1 MENLSCGTSDGW
13 VIAATVR
20 AVHDAFAYGDV
31 LDEAERAQAVR
42 FVRAEDGERYRAAHL
57 LKRHLLARATGL
69 LPEDLRFGRH
79 GGGKPFLLGEEKP
92 DFNLSHGG
100 DWVIAGYSWSG
111 VIGVDVEAD
120 RPAEFWR
127 EIAGSFLS
135 PAELAV
141 ADCGDFLKIWT
152 AKEAG
157 LKAHGAGFAIMPN
170 AITVA
175 GKGDGF
181 ALAIEVINLR
191 GVWQRLDEAH
201 LLGLAASG
209 EPPQSAICRSAD
221 DLDAALGSIRPPVP
235 GLPASR

>member
-1 MENLSCGTSDGW
+1 M
-13 VIAATVR
+13 IAATVR
-20 AVHDAFAYGDV
+20 AALDTFAGADV
-31 LDEAERAQAVR
+31 LDEAEKAQAAR
-42 FVRAEDGERYRAAHL
+42 FVWAGDRERYRAAHL
-57 LKRHLLARATGL
+57 LKRHLLGNAIGVSPQDL
-69 LPEDLRFGRH
+69 LFERH
-79 GGGKPFLLGEEKP
+79 GGGKPFMRGEAVP

-120 RPAEFWR
+120 RPAKIWR

-141 ADCGDFLKIWT
+141 MNGDDFLKIWT

-175 GKGDGF
+175 GEGDGF
-181 ALAIEVINLR
+181 SLAIEAMKLR
-191 GVWQRLDEAH
+191 GVWQWLDDMHMLA
-201 LLGLAASG
+201 LAARG
-209 EPPQSAICRSAD
+209 EPPQIVVCRSID
-221 DLDAALGSIRPPVP
+221 DLDAALGRVRPPVP
-235 GLPASR
+235 SSSASR

>member
-1 MENLSCGTSDGW
+1 MKFLSSGSSDH
-13 VIAATVR
+13 VIAATVD
-20 AVHDAFAYGDV
+20 AVLEAFSDADV
-31 LDEAERAQAVR
+31 LDEAEKAQAAR
-42 FVRAEDGERYRAAHL
+42 FVRAEDRERYRAAHL
-57 LKRHLLARATGL
+57 LKRHLLGKAIGL
-69 LPEDLRFGRH
+69 PPQDLRFERH
-79 GGGKPFLLGEEKP
+79 GGGKPFLTSEAMP

-111 VIGVDVEAD
+111 RIGVDVEAD

-141 ADCGDFLKIWT
+141 ADGDDFLKIWT

-175 GKGDGF
+175 GEGDGF
-181 ALAIEVINLR
+181 ALTIDAIALR
-191 GVWQRLDEAH
+191 GVWQRLDGKH
-201 LLGLAASG
+201 MLGLAASG
-209 EPPQSAICRSAD
+209 EPPQIAICRSAD
-221 DLDAALGSIRPPVP
+221 DLDAALGRIRPPVP